1 MTATLGAVLP
11 RRGSHLGFSS
21 WMRDLQALAS
31 CTLNPPPYPDT
42 GLPRGNGRVVL
53 TIPGFLAG
61 DWTMVRLRTFL
72 EHLGYRVETS
82 GIVFNGGPTPQTI
95 ARLDEVLLRVAEEAG
110 GPVDLLGQSLG
121 GVLARDLA
129 HRHPAA
135 VRRVVTLCSPIRFPI
150 STPLAPVAQLFAP
163 FHDPIWATRAATI
176 AQSPNM
182 PVIAIYS
189 QDDGVVDWRQCL
201 QDEAPGYVNVH
212 VGGAHS
218 TMGSNPAALT
228 AVAVALGD

>member
-1 MTATLGAVLP
+1 MNEPLGAVLP
-11 RRGSHLGFSS
+11 ERGSHLGFSS

-31 CTLNPPPYPDT
+31 CTMKPPPYPDMDM
-42 GLPRGNGRVVL
+42 PRGGSRVVF

-72 EHLGYRVETS
+72 ELLGYRIETS
-82 GIVFNGGPTPQTI
+82 GIAFNSGPTPQTI
-95 ARLDEVLLRVAEEAG
+95 ARLDEALLRAADVAD

-129 HRHPAA
+129 HRHPTA

-150 STPLAPVAQLFAP
+150 STPLAPVAQLFSP
-163 FHDPIWATRAATI
+163 FHDPVWATRAA
-176 AQSPNM
+176 AVALPPPM
-182 PVIAIYS
+182 PVTAIYS
-189 QDDGVVDWRQCL
+189 EDDGVVDWRQCL
-201 QDEAPGYVNVH
+201 QDEAPGYINVR

-218 TMGSNPAALT
+218 TMGSNPMALA
-228 AVAVALGD
+228 AVAFALGG